1 MAVKLPFAGRFP
13 LAGRAG
19 IALAHDTAMAALS
32 FPLALY
38 LRLGRSF
45 AWQTEPYLFTGL
57 ALFTAIAATVFVA
70 TGLYRGVW
78 RYASMMDMVAILR
91 AVAMTLLLFLPVL
104 FLVNRLDGLP
114 RSALVINGFL
124 LLFLLGAP
132 RFAYRIWRD
141 RSLEHLLERET
152 GGRATVLLIGA
163 GDAAELFV
171 REMARD
177 RAAPYR
183 VVGMLD
189 PAAAR
194 IGRNIQGVAV
204 LGGLGQAAAAIDR
217 LAAQGRAP
225 QRLIVADDAVDGAAL
240 AGLLDLAE
248 AKGLT
253 LAKLPRLTELK
264 PGVGE
269 DRYAARPIALEDLLG
284 RPKRVLD
291 RAPVERLVAG
301 RRVLVTGAG
310 GSIGSE
316 LARQIAALA
325 PTRLSLLDHS
335 ESLLH
340 AIATEIARA
349 RPDLSLDLELCDVRD
364 RARLERSLA
373 AGAPEIVFHAAA
385 LKHVPLC
392 ELHPGEAALTNVVGT
407 RNVAVA
413 ARKAGAKAM
422 VLISTDKAVE
432 PESVLGATK
441 RLAESYCQALDRTGG
456 PDATRFVAVR
466 FGNVLGSSGSVVPLF
481 QQQIAMGGPVTVTDP
496 EATRFFM
503 TTAEAVEL
511 VLQASAL
518 ALQGDGRG
526 KVLVLEMGRPVKILD
541 LARQMI
547 RLSGKRPGH
556 DIEIR
561 FTGLRPGEKRTEALF
576 DPGERPVQTAVAG
589 ILQAEPATRSLIEL
603 EAGIDRLAAAA
614 RESRIQP
621 LIEALQ
627 GLVPDYRPQGALAA
641 LPGSDQAERGGAAL
655 SNHAAS

>member
-19 IALAHDTAMAALS
+19 IALLHDTAMAALS

-38 LRLGRSF
+38 LRLGGSF
-45 AWQTEPYLFTGL
+45 ARMTEPYLFTGL
-57 ALFTAIAATVFVA
+57 AVFTAIAATVFVT

-152 GGRATVLLIGA
+152 QGRARVLLIGT

-171 REMARD
+171 REMARN

-189 PAAAR
+189 PT
-194 IGRNIQGVAV
+194 GRRVGRSIQGVAV

-217 LAAQGRAP
+217 LAVRARAP
-225 QRLIVADDAVDGAAL
+225 QRLIVTDDAVDGAAL
-240 AGLLDLAE
+240 AELLDLAE

-253 LAKLPRLTELK
+253 LARLPRLTELK
-264 PGVGE
+264 SGTGE
-269 DRYAARPIALEDLLG
+269 ERYATRPIALEDLLG
-284 RPKRVLD
+284 RPRRVLD
-291 RAPVERLVAG
+291 RGPVEQLVAG

-316 LARQIAALA
+316 LARQIASLGPA
-325 PTRLSLLDHS
+325 RLTLLDHS
-335 ESLLH
+335 ESLLY
-340 AIATEIARA
+340 AIAAEIARA
-349 RPDLSLDLELCDVRD
+349 RPDLPLDLALCDVRD

-373 AGAPEIVFHAAA
+373 VAAPEILFHAAA
-385 LKHVPLC
+385 MKHVPLC
-392 ELHPGEAALTNVVGT
+392 ELHPDEAALTNVVGT
-407 RNVAVA
+407 RNVAGA
-413 ARKAGAKAM
+413 AHKSGARAM
-422 VLISTDKAVE
+422 VLISTDKAVA

-441 RLAESYCQALDRTGG
+441 RLAEAYCQALDRTGG
-456 PDATRFVAVR
+456 PDATRFAAVR

-481 QQQIAMGGPVTVTDP
+481 QQQIASGGPVTVTDP

-518 ALQGDGRG
+518 ALEGDGRG
-526 KVLVLEMGRPVKILD
+526 KLLVLEMGRPVKILD

-547 RLSGKRPGH
+547 RLSGKRPGR

-576 DPGERPVQTAVAG
+576 GPEERPAPTPVPG
-589 ILQAEPATRSLIEL
+589 ILQAEPRIGSPIEL
-603 EAGIDRLAAAA
+603 EGGIDRLAAAA
-614 RESRIQP
+614 REGRIGP
-621 LIEALQ
+621 LIETLQ
-627 GLVPDYRPQGALAA
+627 ALVPEYRPQGALAA
-641 LPGSDQAERGGAAL
+641 AGESKTSGPGRTALPNQ
-655 SNHAAS
+655 AAS